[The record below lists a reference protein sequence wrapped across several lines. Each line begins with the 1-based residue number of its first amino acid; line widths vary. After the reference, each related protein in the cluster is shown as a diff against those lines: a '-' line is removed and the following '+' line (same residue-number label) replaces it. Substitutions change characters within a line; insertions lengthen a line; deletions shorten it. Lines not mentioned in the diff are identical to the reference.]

1 MIIKIGYITLMER
14 KKDFKLSP
22 EKMNNYPIFHK
33 IMNMNMYLYVAAKKK
48 RITVNHQK
56 FFGKDLCTY
65 ARTRSKNVHA
75 RLSKLHINLCLLH
88 ACLVLLCAYLLN
100 RSSDLYEILILRS

>member
-33 IMNMNMYLYVAAKKK
+33 IMNMNMYLYVAAKK
-48 RITVNHQK
+48 NAS
-56 FFGKDLCTY
+56 L
-65 ARTRSKNVHA
+65 
-75 RLSKLHINLCLLH
+75 
-88 ACLVLLCAYLLN
+88 
-100 RSSDLYEILILRS
+100 